1 MLSSIEDGKVQNYRD
16 LQEYKIEFQ
25 DPQYG
30 ETYFRVDHGYI
41 IFPHDFYHPLANV
54 FLGLSDWQQRSRV
67 LNPKHR
73 GYHGYP
79 PNNESEKGFI
89 ILLDARYRAT
99 KKEVEI
105 IDVAPTVL
113 GLLGYEKPDY
123 MIGNCVFYI

>member
-1 MLSSIEDGKVQNYRD
+1 MLSSIEHGRVQSYED
-16 LQEYKIEFQ
+16 LQEYNIKFP
-25 DPQYG
+25 DSSYG
-30 ETYFRVDHGYI
+30 EFYFRADPGYI
-41 IFPHDFYHPLANV
+41 IFPHDFYQPLANLY
-54 FLGLSDWQQRSRV
+54 LGLTDWQQRSRV

-79 PNNESEKGFI
+79 PNNESEKGFM
-89 ILLDARYRAT
+89 ILLDDRYKTT

-123 MIGNCVFYI
+123 MVGDCVFTT